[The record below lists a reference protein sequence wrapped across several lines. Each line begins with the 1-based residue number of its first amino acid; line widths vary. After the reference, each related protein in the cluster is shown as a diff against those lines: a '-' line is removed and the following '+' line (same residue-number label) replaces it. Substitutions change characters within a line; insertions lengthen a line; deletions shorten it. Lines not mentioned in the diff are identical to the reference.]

1 MDVYITGLAPLAGLR
16 GIFLRGRGGCRRTI
30 KFLRRSRSCLHLG
43 IVLIRYTQA
52 AVSIYVLCVCACV
65 CVCEG
70 CAYAWSPSSSLGSR
84 LHTQHTHTQT
94 HTHVRAR
101 EHTHTHNIYILVC
114 MYVCM
119 YVYIYH
125 AIYKYKPVR
134 LPFWRQRGS
143 LPPWQTQ
150 KGRASCR
157 LLPRLPEWRIGGAQV
172 VLLLFVFSQ
181 GHLGFSLGK
190 FGARRVSV
198 R

>member
-101 EHTHTHNIYILVC
+101 AHTHTHNIYILVC

-119 YVYIYH
+119 CIYIMQY
-125 AIYKYKPVR
+125 ININR
-134 LPFWRQRGS
+134 SGFLFGG
-143 LPPWQTQ
+143 
-150 KGRASCR
+150 KGAPS
-157 LLPRLPEWRIGGAQV
+157 P
-172 VLLLFVFSQ
+172 
-181 GHLGFSLGK
+181 LGRR
-190 FGARRVSV
+190 RRVELLVVCCPGCRSGG
-198 R
+198 